1 MFELKRLFFTIVILL
16 PVVAI
21 ARYTLFENASE
32 FALFAKEL
40 RRYVAP
46 LIVAS
51 LAVWV
56 VIIMIVNEIDH
67 SRQKR
72 ILNIFFWSSLAV
84 LILAIVAVF
93 ASVKLQHNPSL
104 NETGESVVVL

>member
-1 MFELKRLFFTIVILL
+1 VFELRRHFLTIVILL

-40 RRYVAP
+40 KRYVAP
-46 LIVAS
+46 LIIAL
-51 LAVWV
+51 LAIWI
-56 VIIMIVNEIDH
+56 VIIMVASKIDR

-72 ILNIFFWSSLAV
+72 ISNIFFWSSLVV
-84 LILAIVAVF
+84 LIFAIVAVF
-93 ASVKLQHNPSL
+93 AHIKLQDNPSL
-104 NETGESVVVL
+104 NETGESVVAL